1 MMDDQRKLATSPAV
15 DLLHYPHAMRA
26 GFYLCLGVVAIS
38 LGVALLLPKGY
49 ALTAIG
55 DAFQVILVGAATFLA
70 LQNFFRSHSRVRVF
84 WLLIFVGA
92 FLWLASLVVWSAYEV
107 WCARPVPDV
116 PLVDALLFVKL
127 VPFTAAILLEPHRTH
142 DSRFRAFGFLDVSIL
157 MLYSLYLYTFGV
169 FAYRLVPGGTDSYN
183 LRFNVADAIGNQLFT
198 LMAASAL
205 FRTKGPWRGIYRI
218 YFFAAACY
226 CLASNLGNVAI
237 DTGRYYTGSF
247 YDVPLVAAMA
257 AFVYLTV
264 AGRSVEMGQP
274 SEPLPENRREEEPS
288 RPTFLSSHL
297 AMLVTIS
304 TPLIGLWLLSSNSS
318 PAELFP
324 FRMATTLLT
333 IFLLTLLLS
342 IKQDLLTAGLIGSL
356 SRLSETFTS
365 INRFKS
371 HLLQTEKLA
380 SSSRA
385 AIWCSIGRWTTVFI
399 MPAVFLT
406 RPSFCHWSAS
416 YSLPLSGH
424 PLILRKMQLQTAS

>member
-1 MMDDQRKLATSPAV
+1 
-15 DLLHYPHAMRA
+15 
-26 GFYLCLGVVAIS
+26 
-38 LGVALLLPKGY
+38 
-49 ALTAIG
+49 
-55 DAFQVILVGAATFLA
+55 
-70 LQNFFRSHSRVRVF
+70 
-84 WLLIFVGA
+84 
-92 FLWLASLVVWSAYEV
+92 
-107 WCARPVPDV
+107 
-116 PLVDALLFVKL
+116 
-127 VPFTAAILLEPHRTH
+127 
-142 DSRFRAFGFLDVSIL
+142 
-157 MLYSLYLYTFGV
+157 
-169 FAYRLVPGGTDSYN
+169 
-183 LRFNVADAIGNQLFT
+183 
-198 LMAASAL
+198 
-205 FRTKGPWRGIYRI
+205 
-218 YFFAAACY
+218 
-226 CLASNLGNVAI
+226 
-237 DTGRYYTGSF
+237 
-247 YDVPLVAAMA
+247 MA

>member
-1 MMDDQRKLATSPAV
+1 MDDQRKLAPSPAV

-198 LMAASAL
+198 LIAASAL

-274 SEPLPENRREEEPS
+274 SSHCRRTGGKRNQAGQRFFLRTLPCSSQFPRPSLGSGCSAAIPPPLSFFRSAWLPRYS
-288 RPTFLSSHL
+288 RF
-297 AMLVTIS
+297 
-304 TPLIGLWLLSSNSS
+304 
-318 PAELFP
+318 F
-324 FRMATTLLT
+324 
-333 IFLLTLLLS
+333 
-342 IKQDLLTAGLIGSL
+342 
-356 SRLSETFTS
+356 
-365 INRFKS
+365 
-371 HLLQTEKLA
+371 
-380 SSSRA
+380 SSRCCCRSSR
-385 AIWCSIGRWTTVFI
+385 IC
-399 MPAVFLT
+399 
-406 RPSFCHWSAS
+406 
-416 YSLPLSGH
+416 
-424 PLILRKMQLQTAS
+424 

>member
-1 MMDDQRKLATSPAV
+1 MDDQRKLAPSPAV

-142 DSRFRAFGFLDVSIL
+142 DSRFRAFGLLDVSIL